1 MTQLGQRKL
10 AQSTQRATASDSFDL
25 QPVQRAE
32 GEFVWRAVGRRSAS
46 CSTAAAITRL
56 GSSPCTPAGGSWLST
71 RHVTQV
77 TLSGC
82 VCSLSRQPRQN
93 VWKQFSTLGST
104 NVSRQIAQVVSRP
117 SNSRR
122 SHTAESLAGGE
133 EPLRVKG
140 DKEPRSS
147 EPIELA
153 PGSDSRD
160 GVREAIFRKP
170 ASLEQNKII
179 CYYKVREKQ
188 TLRTKH

>member
-1 MTQLGQRKL
+1 MTQLGQRLL
-10 AQSTQRATASDSFDL
+10 AQSTQRATASDSLLL

-32 GEFVWRAVGRRSAS
+32 GETLDLTAGRRSAS

-56 GSSPCTPAGGSWLST
+56 VSSAGTPPMGNWQSA
-71 RHVTQV
+71 RQVTQV

-82 VCSLSRQPRQN
+82 VCSRSKHARQN
-93 VWKQFSTLGST
+93 VWKQFRTLGST

-122 SHTAESLAGGE
+122 SHTAESLAGGDD
-133 EPLRVKG
+133 PLNVSG
-140 DKEPRSS
+140 DKEPRSR

-153 PGSDSRD
+153 PGSDSKE

-170 ASLEQNKII
+170 ASLKKEI
-179 CYYKVREKQ
+179 
-188 TLRTKH
+188 T